1 MVLLIL
7 SVIEMKLKT
16 YQNNWIHKIRLAEI
30 KQILIKTFK
39 FDSQLQ

>member
-16 YQNNWIHKIRLAEI
+16 YQNKIRLAEI
-30 KQILIKTFK
+30 KQILIKAFK